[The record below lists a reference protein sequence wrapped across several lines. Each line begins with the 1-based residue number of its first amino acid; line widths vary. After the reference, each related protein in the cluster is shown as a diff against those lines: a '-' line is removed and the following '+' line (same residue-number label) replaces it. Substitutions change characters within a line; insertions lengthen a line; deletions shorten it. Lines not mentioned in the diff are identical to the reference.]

1 MTEGAK
7 TTNPLLGDP
16 VPGPGN
22 QDITEDKAP
31 GLQKPYKVQGTH
43 DQETRKHLAQIILI
57 PLVLL
62 YVAIMVC
69 FLCGVLGTPTLTEAI
84 AAMSGFQVLAAAA
97 VGFYFGSK
105 E

>member
-1 MTEGAK
+1 MTEK
-7 TTNPLLGDP
+7 PETTIPLLGDSIP
-16 VPGPGN
+16 ASGG

-57 PLVLL
+57 PLVAL

-69 FLCGVLGTPTLTEAI
+69 FLCGVLGTPTLTEAV